1 MLLGV
6 WYDRFPRLREASC
19 KASTV
24 AEWSSSSSLPSPSS
38 LPSLRCLRSVGTPFE
53 SSPFHDEGFFR
64 RPLGSLVENKI
75 ESVALHPGQILKRRL
90 RGLLTFALSPFRV
103 GDGTDRRG
111 RCCRRTAAVP
121 CFVPVDS
128 RPQFPDSRP
137 QFPNSTAQTG
147 SN

>member
-1 MLLGV
+1 MV
-6 WYDRFPRLREASC
+6 VVV
-19 KASTV
+19 V
-24 AEWSSSSSLPSPSS
+24 AIVVALAISSLS
-38 LPSLRCLRSVGTPFE
+38 SVGTPFE
-53 SSPFHDEGFFR
+53 SSPFPDEGFFM

-128 RPQFPDSRP
+128 RPQFP
-137 QFPNSTAQTG
+137 NSTAQTG